1 MKIQYILIIIAVII
15 VVAAI
20 VHFSKNNNGD
30 FETITMEA
38 AQEAFAEDG
47 DYVIVDVRRADEY
60 AGGHIPGAINIA
72 NESITDKE
80 PAELADKDQLIYVY
94 CRSGRRSRDAASKLT
109 AMGYT
114 NIVDCGGIMDWTGD
128 VVF

>member
-72 NESITDKE
+72 NESITDKG